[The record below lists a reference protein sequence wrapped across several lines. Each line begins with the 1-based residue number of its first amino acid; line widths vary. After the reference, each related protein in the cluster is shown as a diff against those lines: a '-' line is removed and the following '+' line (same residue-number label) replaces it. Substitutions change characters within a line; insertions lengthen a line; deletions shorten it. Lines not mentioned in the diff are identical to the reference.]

1 LEIEL
6 KWITRRHV
14 HVDRV
19 ACPWLISKFV
29 DEDAEFVFM
38 PWPGP
43 LPTPEMGIP
52 FDFPRSDFELGHH
65 NGKCTFEAVIEKYEI
80 KDPWVLELAKIIHD
94 ADVESDEDV
103 TPEASGVEAIAAG
116 AMYIVED
123 DYEALEKGFFIY
135 DALYSYVQLKNIRVE
150 NKEELEKI
158 DVGKR
163 FDYIKTL
170 IKQPPKAKVKRPPE

>member
-1 LEIEL
+1 M
-6 KWITRRHV
+6 KWVTRWHV

-29 DEDAEFVFM
+29 DKEAEFIFI

-43 LPTPEMGIP
+43 LPTPDMGIP

-65 NGKCTFEAVIEKYEI
+65 DGKCTFEAIIEKYNI
-80 KDPWVLELAKIIHD
+80 KDKWILELAKIIHA
-94 ADVESDEDV
+94 ADVTQDIE
-103 TPEASGVEAIAAG
+103 TAPEAHGVEAIAAG

-135 DALYSYVQLKNIRVE
+135 DALYAYVQLRKIRE
-150 NKEELEKI
+150 EFKEKLAEI
-158 DVGKR
+158 DRGKR
-163 FDYIKTL
+163 FEFIKARV
-170 IKQPPKAKVKRPPE
+170 QMSPEAKVKRP